1 MSQLAPKTQPVTVT
15 EHEWSAIGTK
25 ACRCCSSGFPL
36 LLIDVPMIDFH
47 ATNAVQ
53 VTAWPLIY
61 SIATRHTIISSLC
74 CMTASELVCQLKKLS
89 WVGGGWC
96 KNVGLSDQIGG
107 LPFSFLP
114 ISFLHHNQPL
124 NAWKPE
130 FSVFSVWCVS
140 FTMKIN
146 LFGTGRSQCL
156 CIVQMPLDWTVKHD
170 VLFPT
175 TRKETAL
182 QQEVF
187 WYVLCPN
194 NKDRTCNGNQDLY
207 SRCRQT
213 CFITRGYHSAIA
225 QCLCFIRE
233 SWRWRMTFVATRRLK
248 QQPMSVTCKVF
259 TSKVSKLVLAA
270 FPFFCHAQT
279 VASHSVK
286 MLAYVAPSS
295 WTFSLRGLL
304 CGEQFE
310 GV

>member
-1 MSQLAPKTQPVTVT
+1 
-15 EHEWSAIGTK
+15 
-25 ACRCCSSGFPL
+25 
-36 LLIDVPMIDFH
+36 
-47 ATNAVQ
+47 
-53 VTAWPLIY
+53 
-61 SIATRHTIISSLC
+61 
-74 CMTASELVCQLKKLS
+74 
-89 WVGGGWC
+89 
-96 KNVGLSDQIGG
+96 
-107 LPFSFLP
+107 
-114 ISFLHHNQPL
+114 
-124 NAWKPE
+124 
-130 FSVFSVWCVS
+130 
-140 FTMKIN
+140 
-146 LFGTGRSQCL
+146 
-156 CIVQMPLDWTVKHD
+156 MPLDWTVRHD

-194 NKDRTCNGNQDLY
+194 NKDRTCNGNQDVY

-270 FPFFCHAQT
+270 FPFFCHAQN

-304 CGEQFE
+304 CGEWFE

>member
-1 MSQLAPKTQPVTVT
+1 MWPVDPRFGRSISPDIALDPATANANVKTYRQGWNNS
-15 EHEWSAIGTK
+15 HESIQAHEVWIQA
-25 ACRCCSSGFPL
+25 
-36 LLIDVPMIDFH
+36 
-47 ATNAVQ
+47 AV
-53 VTAWPLIY
+53 
-61 SIATRHTIISSLC
+61 
-74 CMTASELVCQLKKLS
+74 
-89 WVGGGWC
+89 
-96 KNVGLSDQIGG
+96 
-107 LPFSFLP
+107 
-114 ISFLHHNQPL
+114 L
-124 NAWKPE
+124 NWWKPD
-130 FSVFSVWCVS
+130 FLTPQSSRPFP
-140 FTMKIN
+140 
-146 LFGTGRSQCL
+146 FG
-156 CIVQMPLDWTVKHD
+156 IVEMPLDWTVKHD

-187 WYVLCPN
+187 WYVLCPS

-233 SWRWRMTFVATRRLK
+233 SWRWRMTFVATRQLK

-304 CGEQFE
+304 CGE
-310 GV
+310 